1 MLLAENSHIVE
12 GMAAEKALYYS
23 TFSLKDFKEGQ
34 AAFLEK
40 REPCFKHE

>member
-1 MLLAENSHIVE
+1 VVAENSHIGE

-34 AAFLEK
+34 AAFLGK
-40 REPCFKHE
+40 RVPVFRHE